1 MGSFK
6 MVHFD
11 QPAGLQPSPKAYGAR
26 TSVFWQENRISEK
39 RRKSAL
45 SKISV
50 DDNGDTVLTDAQYQ
64 AFQEAFEL
72 FDKNGGGTI
81 DAAELQKTLDDCGIY
96 VNGDDLVEIMLS
108 LDHDGNGEVDFD
120 EFLNLMTNTDVFLEV
135 LNTDDTDDNAIK
147 REAKKRVVLFDAL
160 TEFLKKQALKG
171 ANEIIGY
178 YSKKYKTYHHGTGM
192 EGAHVVGHYADVAR
206 LVGLTENELYTQLK
220 DLKQQSN
227 LNDQEQNS
235 PYAKSFHL
243 GLLKSIEE
251 DRRRKPPVKPVGLGG
266 PRRKKF
272 RIPKST
278 SRGRLTS
285 LRENRVTL
293 RVVGL
298 ERVKQFKSNERHS
311 STIRVSE
318 SVTTPDIM
326 RQSRFSQ
333 IRERRQSL
341 NQVIREESFDLPIP
355 HRPGWSS
362 QRINMVDV
370 DIRISPGW
378 SIVPLSDLS
387 DLKEIT
393 KFAQNEYFTNVAC
406 EKLASNL
413 KFYRS
418 LNTRKPPSNH
428 LCCRIK
434 DCMVSYSAATTDNSV
449 GRVEPDNLDEVFT
462 ADNERMTKNELRDRG
477 KDNGRNTLLN
487 CGFKTAGSFR
497 ETLARNSSGWSITR
511 MTSEID
517 H

>member
-1 MGSFK
+1 MVNFSPHTGS
-6 MVHFD
+6 
-11 QPAGLQPSPKAYGAR
+11 QQSPKKLSAR
-26 TSVFWQENRISEK
+26 ASVLWFED
-39 RRKSAL
+39 
-45 SKISV
+45 KISTSTQRR
-50 DDNGDTVLTDAQYQ
+50 GSTVVPLAEHEEMILTDAQYQ

-135 LNTDDTDDNAIK
+135 LNTDIDDDTEAK
-147 REAKKRVVLFDAL
+147 REARKRVVLFDAL

-178 YSKKYKTYHHGTGM
+178 YSKKYKTVHHYGTGQK
-192 EGAHVVGHYADVAR
+192 GAHVVGHYADVAR

-220 DLKQQSN
+220 ELKRHAN
-227 LNDQEQNS
+227 LNQEDLSS
-235 PYAKSFHL
+235 PYAQSFHL

-266 PRRKKF
+266 PKPKKTKLPAIQKVRNTCGMKDRISEMGRRGSSVG
-272 RIPKST
+272 PDGT
-278 SRGRLTS
+278 PAG
-285 LRENRVTL
+285 RVTL

-298 ERVKQFKSNERHS
+298 DRMNTYQHGSGRQTVQLNYGAINPDSVK
-311 STIRVSE
+311 
-318 SVTTPDIM
+318 
-326 RQSRFSQ
+326 QSRFSQ
-333 IRERRQSL
+333 LRERRKSL
-341 NQVIREESFDLPIP
+341 GAVLAKHEVDVPIP

-362 QRINMVDV
+362 QRIKMVDL
-370 DIRISPGW
+370 DIRIVPGW
-378 SIVPLSDLS
+378 SKVPLSALS
-387 DLKEIT
+387 DLKAIT
-393 KFAQNEYFTNVAC
+393 RFAQTSYFTKVAC

-428 LCCRIK
+428 LLVRVK

-449 GRVEPDNLDEVFT
+449 GRVGTENLNRVFA
-462 ADNERMTKNELRDRG
+462 ADDSRAWTRKKSICDIRTKRSH
-477 KDNGRNTLLN
+477 
-487 CGFKTAGSFR
+487 FGS
-497 ETLARNSSGWSITR
+497 TR
-511 MTSEID
+511 KPPESRFSTFYEI
-517 H
+517 

>member
-26 TSVFWQENRISEK
+26 TSVFWQENRISGTQ
-39 RRKSAL
+39 RRVSTIVPVAENEEM
-45 SKISV
+45 I
-50 DDNGDTVLTDAQYQ
+50 LTDAQYQ

-135 LNTDDTDDNAIK
+135 LNTDSNDDT
-147 REAKKRVVLFDAL
+147 EAKLEARKRVGLFDAL

-178 YSKKYKTYHHGTGM
+178 YSKKYKTVHHYGTGQK
-192 EGAHVVGHYADVAR
+192 GAHVVGHYADVAR

-220 DLKQQSN
+220 ELKRHAN
-227 LNDQEQNS
+227 LNQEELSS
-235 PYAKSFHL
+235 PYAQSFHL
-243 GLLKSIEE
+243 GLLKSIEQ

-266 PRRKKF
+266 PKPKKTKLPA
-272 RIPKST
+272 IQKMN
-278 SRGRLTS
+278 SRMKGRLS
-285 LRENRVTL
+285 ESENRRASIGIGSDGLPNGRVTL

-298 ERVKQFKSNERHS
+298 DRMTLTQ
-311 STIRVSE
+311 
-318 SVTTPDIM
+318 PG
-326 RQSRFSQ
+326 RQSPVMCLNYGAINQEIAQRSRFSQ
-333 IRERRQSL
+333 MRDRRKSL
-341 NQVIREESFDLPIP
+341 GAVLTKHEVDVPIP

-362 QRINMVDV
+362 QRIKMVDL
-370 DIRISPGW
+370 DIRIVPGW
-378 SIVPLSDLS
+378 SKVPLSALS
-387 DLKEIT
+387 DLKAIT
-393 KFAQNEYFTNVAC
+393 RFAQTSYFTKVAC

-428 LCCRIK
+428 LLVRVK
-434 DCMVSYSAATTDNSV
+434 DCMISYSAATTDNAV
-449 GRVEPDNLDEVFT
+449 GRVGAESLNRVFT
-462 ADNERMTKNELRDRG
+462 ADDSRARTRKKSIIDIRSKRQHFGSTL
-477 KDNGRNTLLN
+477 GRFSTIYD
-487 CGFKTAGSFR
+487 C
-497 ETLARNSSGWSITR
+497 
-511 MTSEID
+511 
-517 H
+517 